1 MPIAPDTIKAF
12 YAALENY
19 ITQSDRMTYQRGDP
33 DARDDAILR
42 REAETIIRG
51 VRAKRFDELAPY
63 ICACQAALERKMN
76 AMSKA
81 SESGVGVIGSVKNT
95 LPDLLQPKHG
105 QCQ

>member
-12 YAALENY
+12 YAALEDY
-19 ITQSDRMTYQRGDP
+19 ITKSDRMTYQRGDP

-42 REAETIIRG
+42 REAETIIRSI
-51 VRAKRFDELAPY
+51 RAKRFNDLASY
-63 ICACQAALERKMN
+63 ICACEAVLERKMN
-76 AMSKA
+76 IMSKA

-95 LPDLLQPKHG
+95 LPDLLLTKHG